1 MSQNNVRTLSRQELR
16 KLWMNP
22 EDERIHMLFK
32 TTAKLGLRNSEA
44 VTLQKKNLDLE
55 NQTVEVKNSKNDK
68 SRTVPIPDN
77 LLEEL
82 RIYTQQ
88 LSPQEY
94 LFPSKRSDS
103 HLTPRAF
110 QKKVRKH
117 SLEAGLYPTGIT
129 EEDVKEMPY
138 EERIMPHSLRHSY
151 ATIRLNEGQEMS
163 KVKRLLGHESIQTTV
178 DQYYHLKIDDLKD
191 AVNEIE
197 I

>member
-1 MSQNNVRTLSRQELR
+1 MSQKNVRTLDRKELQ

-32 TTAKLGLRNSEA
+32 TTAKLGLRNSET
-44 VTLQKKNLDLE
+44 VSLQKKNLDLE
-55 NQTVEVKNSKNDK
+55 NQTIEVNNSKNDK
-68 SRTVPIPDN
+68 SRTVPIPKSF
-77 LLEEL
+77 LEEL
-82 RIYTQQ
+82 QIYTQN
-88 LSPQEY
+88 LSPQDW

-117 SLEAGLYPTGIT
+117 SLEAGLYPTGIM
-129 EEDVKEMPY
+129 EEDIKEMPY

-178 DQYYHLKIDDLKD
+178 DQYHHMKTDDLKQT
-191 AVNEIE
+191 VNEVKI
-197 I
+197 

>member
-1 MSQNNVRTLSRQELR
+1 MSQNNVRTLDRGELR
-16 KLWMNP
+16 KLWMSP

-44 VTLQKKNLDLE
+44 VTLQKKNLDLK
-55 NQTVEVKNSKNDK
+55 NQTVKVNNSKNNK
-68 SRTVPIPDN
+68 SRTVPIPN
-77 LLEEL
+77 SFLEEL
-82 RIYTQQ
+82 QIYTQD
-88 LSPQEY
+88 LSPTDY

-117 SLEAGLYPTGIT
+117 SLKAGLYPTGVT

-178 DQYYHLKIDDLKD
+178 DQYHHMKTDDLKD
-191 AVNEIE
+191 AVNEIK